1 MKTEQPKSKT
11 FSDSK
16 TTFVAGMFYT
26 CLSLTVVAFLLHVF
40 GLDWFASTVEIP
52 DPDETV
58 QKAVKASL
66 LVFELFFVYRMLT
79 KRSVFTC
86 LSVSLCHMVGIGYLP
101 AGAIVSWANIVI
113 MLLLSLGLRPQLH
126 VILDYAFLYFLLN
139 SYGVL
144 VLLIKFG
151 NVDVSYGMSFFYNVA
166 AMIDYKLFIVSVY
179 LFTKYKGGFR
189 LWKTMK
195 RPLLS

>member
-1 MKTEQPKSKT
+1 MKTEQPKSET

-52 DPDETV
+52 DPSETV

-79 KRSVFTC
+79 KRSTFLC
-86 LSVSLCHMVGIGYLP
+86 LVVSVGHTVGIGFIP
-101 AGAIVSWANIVI
+101 AGTILSWANIAI
-113 MLLLSLGLRPQLH
+113 MLLASLMLRPKLH
-126 VILDYAFLYFLLN
+126 LILDYAFLYFLLN

-144 VLLIKFG
+144 VLLVKFG

-166 AMIDYKLFIVSVY
+166 AMIDYKLFVVSVY